1 MLQQPSNFLA
11 DEYYNLRKL
20 RLTKIKIS
28 EIFTAKIFHN
38 MKKVYKILLL
48 GRVGAIF
55 LWAIFLE
62 GNFSVGCNFLGGL
75 FPGGNFPG
83 GTFPRGIFPGGIFL
97 GSIFPGT
104 VRIIPIIWLYNHE
117 TKSDNRRIKCKK

>member
-1 MLQQPSNFLA
+1 MQQPSNFLA

-48 GRVGAIF
+48 ERVGAIF
-55 LWAIFLE
+55 LGAIFLE
-62 GNFSVGCNFLGGL
+62 GNFLGGNFSVGGNFLGGL
-75 FPGGNFPG
+75 FPGGNFPR

-97 GSIFPGT
+97 GSIFPST

-117 TKSDNRRIKCKK
+117 TIW